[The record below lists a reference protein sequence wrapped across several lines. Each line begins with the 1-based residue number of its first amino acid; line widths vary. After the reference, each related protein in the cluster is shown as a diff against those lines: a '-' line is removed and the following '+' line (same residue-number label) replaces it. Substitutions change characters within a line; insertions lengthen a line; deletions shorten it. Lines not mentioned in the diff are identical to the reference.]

1 MVGSSVRSIC
11 MDVESPAYMQ
21 SVLVVTANYYWDNTK
36 KCLGARPRKLFV
48 YKYTMVFVLSQDIKL
63 GG

>member
-1 MVGSSVRSIC
+1 MVGSSVKSTC
-11 MDVESPAYMQ
+11 MGVESPVYMQ
-21 SVLVVTANYYWDNTK
+21 SVLAVTANYYWDNTK

-48 YKYTMVFVLSQDIKL
+48 YKYTMLPVLSQDVKL